1 MSIQFAPEAIEHW
14 PIERLRPYA
23 QNAKTH
29 APDQVAKI
37 AASMAEFGWT
47 VPVLVSAEGEVIAG
61 HGRILAAGEL
71 GLAQVPVIILDHL
84 SEAQRRAYRIADNK
98 LTELGGWDDALL
110 AQELHAL
117 NGDGFDLSLTGLDQA
132 ELGRLMAE
140 LRDEAEGAAGEDEV
154 PEPPV
159 DPVTRAG
166 DLWVLGRHRL
176 LCGDA
181 TVAADVE
188 RLLSGAV
195 PHLMVTDPPFG
206 VNYDPSWRK
215 EAGLSSSSRTGK
227 VANDDRADW
236 REAWVLFPGDVAYVW
251 CASLHVHEVAE
262 SLLSVGFDLR
272 SNIIWA
278 KPRLVLSRGHY
289 HWQHEPCWYAV
300 RKGAT
305 GHWQGARDQ
314 TTVWMIGNG
323 DQGED
328 SATVHGT
335 QKPVECMRRPM
346 LNNSATGS
354 SVYEP
359 FSGSGTSIIAAETT
373 GRSCFAMELDPRY
386 CDVAVERWQ
395 NFTGRKAVLEASDL
409 EVGDVHSG
417 RSAA

>member
-14 PIERLRPYA
+14 PIDRLRPYA
-23 QNAKTH
+23 MNAKTH

-71 GLAQVPVIILDHL
+71 GLPEVPVIILDHL

-117 NGDGFDLSLTGLDQA
+117 NGDGFDLSLTGLDEA
-132 ELGRLMAE
+132 ELDRLMGE

-159 DPVTRAG
+159 DPVTRPG

-195 PHLMVTDPPFG
+195 PHLMITDPPFG

-215 EAGLSSSSRTGK
+215 EAGVSTTSRTGK

-236 REAWVLFPGDVAYVW
+236 REAWSLFPGDVAYVW
-251 CASLHVHEVAE
+251 HAGVHASTVADSLDCA
-262 SLLSVGFDLR
+262 GFGIR
-272 SNIIWA
+272 SQIIWA

-300 RKGAT
+300 REGAT

-314 TTVWMIGNG
+314 TTIWMIGNG

-328 SATVHGT
+328 DATVHGT
-335 QKPVECMRRPM
+335 QKPVECMRRPL

-359 FSGSGTSIIAAETT
+359 FSGSGTTIIAAETT

-395 NFTGRKAVLEASDL
+395 TFTGARQFWRAVVRDVA
-409 EVGDVHSG
+409 DVHSG